1 MVNWVIDLDC
11 LTDPEPRLQEKAK
24 FKNPPQLNREVWH
37 RICWKGLSGAIR
49 GHERAQRSNGA
60 CSNAAH
66 LIRICMPLFLTL
78 QRAWSDYKGEQ
89 LPPGERG
96 ACNVRPRFFARQNA
110 AGILRRCKW
119 VVGDG
124 DPRPDANSEQLEGRR
139 CAGGAAGKY
148 PTPKCFC
155 FISASC
161 WIVGV
166 WGGEGLTEALRGP
179 LIGRRS
185 ALWPL
190 WWCRVTGQ
198 TARSDWLAATAVE
211 CATSGVRGWKRAAWT
226 QTLPRPP
233 NSLFLRPVL
242 FFFCGRFSS
251 LSFLQN
257 FSINRLNIDILH

>member
-139 CAGGAAGKY
+139 CAGGGSRKISDPQMLLLHFCLLLNCGSLGRGGADWSA
-148 PTPKCFC
+148 PWPINWEAQRPLTPMMMQGDR
-155 FISASC
+155 AN
-161 WIVGV
+161 
-166 WGGEGLTEALRGP
+166 GER
-179 LIGRRS
+179 
-185 ALWPL
+185 
-190 WWCRVTGQ
+190 
-198 TARSDWLAATAVE
+198 WLASSYSSWICHQWCSRVE
-211 CATSGVRGWKRAAWT
+211 KGSVD
-226 QTLPRPP
+226 P
-233 NSLFLRPVL
+233 NSAPPPQ
-242 FFFCGRFSS
+242 FFAPPSSFIIFCGRFFS

-257 FSINRLNIDILH
+257 FSINRLNIDILL